1 VATRIEFNKRA
12 IEALIPPVSGRAEYK
27 DSRTPGLYVR
37 VTPDGVRT
45 FSHIGRPKGSSRS
58 VRTTI
63 GTFPAISPDVARR
76 EARRIAGEHASGRDL
91 SDLLRNRREELTFQE
106 AGERYLASL
115 ALTAKRADEVRCLW
129 ERDVKTAFSTR
140 RLSEIDFDLVQRWHR
155 SLPAKIVARRANAKA
170 VRDAQA
176 TDRRAEVAARQAVR
190 QRGPAA
196 QPKAVSISTRMV
208 TGEVTANHCLN
219 LVRAIFNWCMH
230 VSRRLFPG
238 PNPASGHKR
247 FAEHARE
254 RFLRE
259 SEIER
264 FFLSLSALPNPTMR
278 DYFLMSLLTGARAR
292 NVASMKWDA
301 VDLVH
306 CEWRLSGSETKNGKP
321 QVVPL
326 TEEAVQIL
334 RSRLASRHA
343 IWVFSSELS
352 TSGHI
357 ESTTRA
363 WNRVLRVAKLHDLRR
378 HDLRRTL
385 GSWLARTG
393 ASLVIIGKTLNHL
406 DPSATAIYARLD
418 LDPIRHSMDN
428 ATSAIWA
435 AAGAAARKTLLPDSP
450 PTESRGPDLGRET

>member
-1 VATRIEFNKRA
+1 MATRIEFNKRT
-12 IEALIPPVSGRAEYK
+12 IEALRPPVSGRAEYK
-27 DSRTPGLYVR
+27 DSRTLGLYVR
-37 VTPDGVRT
+37 VTPDGVKT

-63 GTFPAISPDVARR
+63 GMFPAISPDVARR

-106 AGERYLASL
+106 AGDRYLASL
-115 ALTAKRADEVRCLW
+115 ALTSKRADAVRCLW
-129 ERDVKTAFSTR
+129 ERDVKTAFGTR

-155 SLPAKIVARRANAKA
+155 SLPAKILARRNDAKA
-170 VRDAQA
+170 LRDAKA
-176 TDRRAEVAARQAVR
+176 ADRRAEVAARQAVR
-190 QRGPAA
+190 QRGPVA
-196 QPKAVSISTRMV
+196 QPKAGSVSTRVV

-230 VSRRLFPG
+230 ASRRLFPG
-238 PNPASGHKR
+238 PNPASGQKR

-264 FFLSLSALPNPTMR
+264 FFLALSALPSATMR

-334 RSRLASRHA
+334 RGRMANRHPV
-343 IWVFSSELS
+343 WVFSSELS
-352 TSGHI
+352 KSGHI
-357 ESTTRA
+357 ESMTRA
-363 WNRVLRVAKLHDLRR
+363 WNRVLRVAKLQDLRR

-406 DPSATAIYARLD
+406 DQSSTAIYARLD
-418 LDPIRHSMDN
+418 LDPIRHSVDN

-435 AAGAAARKTLLPDSP
+435 AAGSAARKALLPDS
-450 PTESRGPDLGRET
+450 SLSDNLGPEMGREA